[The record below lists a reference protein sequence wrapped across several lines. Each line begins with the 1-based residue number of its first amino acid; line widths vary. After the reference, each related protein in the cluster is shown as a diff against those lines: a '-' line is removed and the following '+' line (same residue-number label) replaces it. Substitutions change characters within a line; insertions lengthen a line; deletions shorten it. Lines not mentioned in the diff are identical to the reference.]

1 MSVDILVFDGD
12 GIGPEIMSSTIA
24 IIELLNA
31 KLKLN
36 INLKKYKILVV
47 KSGYLSP
54 ELKKLKADNFMILT
68 DGFVTQDF
76 KRIKNLFREKPIY
89 PFQKNF
95 RYNIAI

>member
-36 INLKKYKILVV
+36 INLKKK
-47 KSGYLSP
+47 
-54 ELKKLKADNFMILT
+54 F
-68 DGFVTQDF
+68 
-76 KRIKNLFREKPIY
+76 
-89 PFQKNF
+89 
-95 RYNIAI
+95 